1 MTTPTFIKSHLAAA
15 AISPFRIL
23 KLAAAGVSMAGA
35 ATDDIV
41 GVSDSMGADAG
52 KMADAIQGGWAE
64 VEYGGNV
71 MPGKPLTAD
80 AQGRAVQAVAGAGV
94 RIIGF
99 AQQAGALGD
108 IKSVLFAPGF
118 YSA

>member
-1 MTTPTFIKSHLAAA
+1 VTPIFIKSLPAAA
-15 AISPFRIL
+15 ATGPYL
-23 KLAAAGVSMAGA
+23 LVKLGVSGAQASAA

-52 KMADAIQGGWAE
+52 KMLDVIQGGWAE
-64 VEYGGNV
+64 VRYGGNV
-71 MPGKPLTAD
+71 AAGKPLTAD
-80 AQGRAVQAVAGAGV
+80 ANGRAIQATAGNGV

-99 AQQAGALGD
+99 AMVAGAADD
-108 IKSVLFAPGF
+108 IGAVLIAPGF